1 VATSIVPPVAHESAV
16 AQDTVAMVGATA
28 TATVVVGP
36 AQMPALQEAMGR
48 AFRQPAMAGMPFG
61 EAINLARFL
70 TDTTVGYT
78 HYLLG
83 PDLVGG
89 PVEIAGISRQKGF
102 KWVTRKHYYRPEL
115 NPEDPGHA
123 V

>member
-1 VATSIVPPVAHESAV
+1 
-16 AQDTVAMVGATA
+16 MVSTPRCLEELEPF
-28 TATVVVGP
+28 VDP
-36 AQMPALQEAMGR
+36 AQMSALQEALGR
-48 AFRQPAMAGMPFG
+48 AFRQPAVAGMPFG

-89 PVEIAGISRQKGF
+89 PVEIAGISRHEGF
-102 KWVTRKHYYRPEL
+102 KWVARKHYYRPEL